1 MNFFD
6 LPKKLPEEELF
17 ETIIPDNGVLI
28 ERIISSGQT
37 SPPGFWFDQERD
49 EWVLLLQ
56 GEAILQWEDSQEIKL
71 FAGDWAFIP
80 AHKRH
85 RVEYT
90 SIQPPC
96 IWLAVHGQLSAKV

>member
-37 SPPGFWFDQERD
+37 SPHGFWYDQERD

-56 GEAILQWEDSQEIKL
+56 GEAILQWEDNRETKL
-71 FAGDWAFIP
+71 LAGEWVFIP
-80 AHKRH
+80 AHTRH

-90 SIQPPC
+90 SIQPPR

>member
-1 MNFFD
+1 MNIFD
-6 LPKKLPEEELF
+6 LPKKLPAEELF

-28 ERIISSGQT
+28 EKIVSSGQA
-37 SPPGFWFDQERD
+37 SPPDFWYDQERD

-56 GEAILQWEDSQEIKL
+56 GEAILQWEDSQETRL
-71 FAGDWAFIP
+71 FAGDWLFIP